1 MRPAALRIETT
12 MMIRIIQSMPRARV
26 EIWTTMAMLRR
37 AATRSSSP
45 SSRPLH
51 PPRRHPHTHPHVCMN
66 RHHRHRPHRV
76 PSSGRVACARSSTAR
91 IWRTATRA
99 ALPDELV
106 AGWPA
111 DKVSTLSCAI
121 ICLIQYKTALS
132 LLRYPFFRLSVWAS
146 WVAQYITVRVV
157 CPGDV
162 LVAIRTCR
170 PALRDSAVQNVTRM
184 HRYGVRPLREYPR
197 F

>member
-12 MMIRIIQSMPRARV
+12 MTIRIIQSMPRARV

-51 PPRRHPHTHPHVCMN
+51 PRRRHPHTRPHVCMH

-99 ALPDELV
+99 ALPDEFDD

-132 LLRYPFFRLSVWAS
+132 LLRLSVSAA
-146 WVAQYITVRVV
+146 WVAQYITVRVWQYAPADLR
-157 CPGDV
+157 CGFGS
-162 LVAIRTCR
+162 RR
-170 PALRDSAVQNVTRM
+170 PPATDLQDLFKTQ
-184 HRYGVRPLREYPR
+184 RECIGMAFAPS
-197 F
+197 